1 MNKPGISLSF
11 LLCTFIGLNLG
22 CKTGVRENATQ
33 EANAL
38 KNVVFILVDDLGW
51 NDLGVYGS
59 TFHETPNLDRL
70 AAESTLFTH
79 AYTPNPVC
87 SPTRAAIMSGKYPS
101 RVGITDWI
109 PGNMPQDKKLLGP
122 PIRNELA
129 LDEVTLA
136 ESLRS
141 HGYQTFF
148 AGKWHLGEEGHYPE
162 DQGFMI
168 NKGGHDK
175 GSPPGGYYSPY
186 KNPKLTDGPEGEY
199 LTDRLTDESINFLRT
214 HQEDPF
220 LLYLSF
226 YTVHTPIQADRAS
239 IEKFTAK
246 QKAMGLDGEAELS
259 PEHDV
264 FTRVVQ
270 SNADYASMVNAMDR
284 NVGRL
289 LDTLEEL
296 GLKENTLVVF
306 TSDNGGLSTLF
317 PGRTAPTS
325 VRPLRAGKGWL
336 YEGGLR
342 VPLIIRSPYMHGQRI
357 HPPVVSMDLYPT
369 VLDLLGLPL
378 QPEQHMDGKSLKPLL
393 KGEVGSVHESL
404 FYHYPHYHGSGWR
417 PGTAVRHGDW
427 KLIYFYET
435 DQYELYNLAEDEE
448 EQHELSEQHPEK
460 LAELKSEL
468 EHWLTETGS
477 LTPTVNH

>member
-1 MNKPGISLSF
+1 VHHIEELPGTFEVPGNLCSALNHFKQITVIRSLTPFRFLIGLLMLLSLS
-11 LLCTFIGLNLG
+11 CRTGG
-22 CKTGVRENATQ
+22 QKTNASDAKELQ
-33 EANAL
+33 
-38 KNVVFILVDDLGW
+38 NVLFILVDDLGW

-129 LDEVTLA
+129 LEEITLA
-136 ESLRS
+136 ESLRA

-168 NKGGHDK
+168 NKGGHHK
-175 GSPPGGYYSPY
+175 GSPPGGYYAPY
-186 KNPKLTDGPEGEY
+186 QNPKLTDGPEGEY
-199 LTDRLTDESINFLRT
+199 LTDRLTDESIAFLKS
-214 HQEDPF
+214 HQEEPF

-226 YTVHTPIQADRAS
+226 YTVHTPIQADRVS
-239 IEKFTAK
+239 IDKFKAK
-246 QKAMGLDGEAELS
+246 QQAMGLGGEPELL

-264 FTRVVQ
+264 FTRAVQ
-270 SNADYASMVNAMDR
+270 SNADYASMVSALDR

-289 LDTLEEL
+289 LAALEEL
-296 GLKENTLVVF
+296 QLKENTLIVF

-317 PGRTAPTS
+317 PNRAAPTS

-342 VPLIIRSPYMHGQRI
+342 VPLLIRSPYRSGQRI
-357 HPPVVSMDLYPT
+357 HTPVVSMDFYPT
-369 VLDLLGLPL
+369 ILDLLGLPL
-378 QPEQHMDGKSLKPLL
+378 QPEQHLDGQSLKPLL
-393 KGEVGSVHESL
+393 TGEAESVHESR
-404 FYHYPHYHGSGWR
+404 FFHYTH
-417 PGTAVRHGDW
+417 
-427 KLIYFYET
+427 
-435 DQYELYNLAEDEE
+435 
-448 EQHELSEQHPEK
+448 
-460 LAELKSEL
+460 
-468 EHWLTETGS
+468 
-477 LTPTVNH
+477 